1 MDLSDKKIVIIGG
14 GLVAQRRMCT
24 LMNFG
29 VDITVVSPD
38 LTDEIKKKIPEIR
51 YICDIYKKEYIE
63 NSIRDAV
70 FKVTGIKELDETTNL
85 ISKELGVIPVNFLY
99 IFDILEENLELPVS
113 QIFADNSY
121 EVMCIKKM
129 TDAFYKLQTLQY

>member
-1 MDLSDKKIVIIGG
+1 MYS
-14 GLVAQRRMCT
+14 
-24 LMNFG
+24 
-29 VDITVVSPD
+29 
-38 LTDEIKKKIPEIR
+38 
-51 YICDIYKKEYIE
+51 KEYIE